1 MGKLR
6 RIDWRREWRTGTQV
20 LEDECE
26 AAGSR
31 TALALEL
38 GLSESYFRMLL
49 GGGGNISGDV
59 ARIIFASRIGLPVAA
74 SLYRHEPVKD
84 VLKAQAVTER

>member
-1 MGKLR
+1 M
-6 RIDWRREWRTGTQV
+6 I
-20 LEDECE
+20 EDAIT

-49 GGGGNISGDV
+49 GNYAGNISGEV
-59 ARIIFASRIGLPVAA
+59 ARIIYESHVGLPVAA
-74 SLYRHEPVKD
+74 SLYRHRPVKD
-84 VLKAQAVTER
+84 VLRSQAVVEVGG

>member
-1 MGKLR
+1 M
-6 RIDWRREWRTGTQV
+6 
-20 LEDECE
+20 LEDACTE
-26 AAGSR
+26 AGSR

-49 GGGGNISGDV
+49 GGCGNISGDV
-59 ARIIFASRIGLPVAA
+59 ARIIFASRIGLPVVA

-84 VLKAQAVTER
+84 LLRGQAVVER